1 MGLEPCV
8 RPGSPGSLLPYR
20 CLKPV
25 GPEEG
30 WRARLL
36 GIRAWWGPRRR
47 LTEDGH
53 GLARGP
59 WLDNSGKRGQTRPLC
74 PGLPES
80 KTLVWVLKQK
90 LRLEI
95 LQRIP
100 LWWGGVGWE
109 EAGKSMISYFSIL
122 DQIPFE
128 VTGID
133 LQTELK

>member
-100 LWWGGVGWE
+100 LWWGGVGGGWE
-109 EAGKSMISYFSIL
+109 EHDFLFQYFGSNNI
-122 DQIPFE
+122 
-128 VTGID
+128 
-133 LQTELK
+133 